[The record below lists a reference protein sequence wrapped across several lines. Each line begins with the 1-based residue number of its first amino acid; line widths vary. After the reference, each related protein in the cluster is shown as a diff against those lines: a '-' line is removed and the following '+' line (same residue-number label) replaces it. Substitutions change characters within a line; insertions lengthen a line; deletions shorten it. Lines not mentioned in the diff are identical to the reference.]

1 MPQVVLSPP
10 LNVSRNQVNLVK
22 VMLQL
27 LHLLH
32 LLQFSTSVTGGRGG
46 ENTRRTVKKE
56 CEVYS
61 YTNMYFWHR
70 FLRHHKKKAGVEKKA
85 GSSDL
90 K

>member
-27 LHLLH
+27 LQLLH
-32 LLQFSTSVTGGRGG
+32 LLQFSTSVTGGPGG
-46 ENTRRTVKKE
+46 ENTGRIVKKN
-56 CEVYS
+56 VKS
-61 YTNMYFWHR
+61 ILITNMYFWHR

-85 GSSDL
+85 GSSDI

>member
-27 LHLLH
+27 LHLL
-32 LLQFSTSVTGGRGG
+32 QFSTSVTGGPGG
-46 ENTRRTVKKE
+46 ENTGRNVKKE

>member
-27 LHLLH
+27 LHLL
-32 LLQFSTSVTGGRGG
+32 QFSTSVNGGPAG
-46 ENTRRTVKKE
+46 ENTGRTVKKE